1 MITVEDGSGLTNSN
15 SYVTLEEANA
25 YFTAK
30 GVVLTLTDETLVNAT
45 QYVDVTYSNSF
56 NGKKATFEQALE
68 WPRSTFWSTQG
79 FRIESFTIPKV
90 LKTAVFEAA
99 RLATT
104 QDLFDTS
111 SNENDNIISKTQS
124 VEGAVSQSITYSS
137 PTKQNP
143 KAGIARFM
151 SSILVSGFNQ
161 ITRVK

>member
-1 MITVEDGSGLTNSN
+1 MMIIEDGTGLTNSN

-25 YFTAK
+25 YFAAK
-30 GVVLTLTDETLVNAT
+30 GVTITLTEETLINAT
-45 QYVDVTYSNSF
+45 QYIDVSYGSAF
-56 NGKKATFEQALE
+56 NGNKVSYEQALA
-68 WPRSTFWSTQG
+68 WPRSTFWDTEG
-79 FRIESFTIPKV
+79 FRIETFTIPKV

-124 VEGAVSQSITYSS
+124 VEGAVSQSITYSK
-137 PTKQNP
+137 PTSQNA

-151 SSILVSGFNQ
+151 TTILTSGFNQ
-161 ITRVK
+161 MTRVK